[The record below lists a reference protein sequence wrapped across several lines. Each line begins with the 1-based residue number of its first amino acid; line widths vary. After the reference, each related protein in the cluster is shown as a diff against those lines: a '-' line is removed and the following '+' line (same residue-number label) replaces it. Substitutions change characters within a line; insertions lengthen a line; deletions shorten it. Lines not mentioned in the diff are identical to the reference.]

1 MQKIAELKQ
10 HFPQLGKVEWLG
22 VRPAIGADVLEQSCV
37 HAVIDEG
44 LDGDKAGRRPGGK
57 RQVTLIQAEY
67 LEIVSML
74 LPNVEIS
81 FAALRRNIAISGI
94 NLNALKDCT
103 IQVGQATLLVTGFCH
118 PCSKLEAQL
127 GHGVFNALRGHGG
140 LTAKVIQSGD
150 IKQGDELVV
159 LNVQS

>member
-22 VRPAIGADVLEQSCV
+22 VRPAKGADVLEQSCV
-37 HAVIDEG
+37 HAVIDQG
-44 LDGDKAGRRPGGK
+44 LDGDKAGNRPGGK

-67 LEIVSML
+67 LEVVREL
-74 LPNVEIS
+74 LPNVEVN

-103 IQVGQATLLVTGFCH
+103 IQLGQATLLVTGFCH

-150 IKQGDELVV
+150 IKCGDELTV
-159 LNVQS
+159 LNIKS